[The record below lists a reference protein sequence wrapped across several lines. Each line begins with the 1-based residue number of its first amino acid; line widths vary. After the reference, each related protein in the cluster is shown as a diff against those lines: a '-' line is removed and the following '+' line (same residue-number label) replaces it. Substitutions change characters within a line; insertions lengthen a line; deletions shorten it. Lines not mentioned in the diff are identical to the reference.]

1 VPVAWS
7 NSSKL
12 NRMTSIPSTQPL
24 IEIKNLHKVYQT
36 PAGDFTA
43 VNGISLDVQ
52 RGEFVA
58 VIGKSG
64 SGKSTFINMI
74 TGIDR
79 PTSGEIVI
87 DGAPVHSFN
96 EGQMAA
102 WRGRNLG
109 IVFQFFQLFPT
120 LTILENV
127 ILPMELNNLYSKRER
142 KERAMHLLE
151 KVEMTAQ
158 AHKLPSS
165 ISGGQQQRVAIA
177 RALANDPPLLVADE
191 PTGNLDSKTAEKI
204 FSLFEDLV
212 AAGTTILMVT
222 HDSDLARRVN
232 RTILISDGEVVNEY
246 LVRALSTLTQDQLVE
261 VSRTIKPQIFQPD
274 SAIIRQGER
283 GDKFYI
289 LLDGKADVYINMPG
303 GSELKVNQLEP
314 GQYFGEMA
322 LLSGGVRAATVKA
335 SQDSPVSVVA
345 LDEKAF
351 NALIDD
357 SRSLREELMGLV
369 ERRNTYHQLQ
379 TLSSLDEHVLSSI
392 LKDSKP
398 IIYNE
403 GQDIIKQGEVGDS
416 FYLLLDG
423 QVDILIKGEHGGEV
437 PVNQLSRGSYFGEM
451 ALMGNKRR
459 NATVRVSKGHSAKLI
474 ELSVGVFDRLED
486 SSEIFKT
493 HIYGAAGARKRQ
505 LEDTRRQGSKNERAP
520 HEDPA

>member
-1 VPVAWS
+1 MKSQA
-7 NSSKL
+7 
-12 NRMTSIPSTQPL
+12 STQPL
-24 IEIKNLHKVYQT
+24 IVIKNLRKVYQT

-43 VNGISLDVQ
+43 VNGINVEVQ

-58 VIGKSG
+58 IIGKSG

-127 ILPMELNNLYSKRER
+127 ILPMELNNLYSKSER

-151 KVEMTAQ
+151 KVEMTTQ
-158 AHKLPSS
+158 AYKLPSS

-177 RALANDPPLLVADE
+177 RALANDPPLIVADE

-212 AAGTTILMVT
+212 TSGTTILMVT

-246 LVRALSTLTQDQLVE
+246 LVRALSTLTQDQLIE
-261 VSRTIKPQIFQPD
+261 ISRTIKPQIFQPN
-274 SAIIRQGER
+274 SAIIRQGEK

-289 LLDGKADVYINMPG
+289 LLDGKADVYIDKPG
-303 GSELKVNQLEP
+303 GSELQVNQLKP

-322 LLSGGVRAATVKA
+322 LLGGGVRAATVKA
-335 SQDSPVSVVA
+335 SQEGPVSVVA

-351 NALIDD
+351 NSLIDD
-357 SRSLREELMGLV
+357 SRSLREELMSLV
-369 ERRNTYHQLQ
+369 EKRNLYHQLQ
-379 TLSSLDEHVLSSI
+379 AVSSLDEHALASI
-392 LKDSKP
+392 LKETKP
-398 IIYNE
+398 VLYSE
-403 GQDIIKQGEVGDS
+403 GQTIIKQGEVGDT

-423 QVDILIKGEHGGEV
+423 QVDILVKDGRGDEV
-437 PVNQLSRGSYFGEM
+437 LVNQLSRGSYFGEM
-451 ALMGNKRR
+451 ALMGSRRR

-474 ELSVGVFDRLED
+474 ELGIREFDQLED
-486 SSEIFKT
+486 ASEIFKT
-493 HIYGAAGARKRQ
+493 NIYDAAGARKRQ
-505 LEDTRRQGSKNERAP
+505 LETTRSQKVRK
-520 HEDPA
+520 